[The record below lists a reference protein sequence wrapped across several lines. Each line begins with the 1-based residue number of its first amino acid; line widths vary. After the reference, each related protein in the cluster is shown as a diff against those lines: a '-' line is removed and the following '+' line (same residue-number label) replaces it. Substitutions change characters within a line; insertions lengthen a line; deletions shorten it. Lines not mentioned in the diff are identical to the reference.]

1 MLITYNI
8 QSNQTILQDT
18 RSNPEDNLYQKRPL
32 KVNLLKM
39 QTTYDSDFIHSQ
51 QGIKALI
58 GKLYWGKYFL
68 ILNKN
73 IESVIGSN
81 HNHEG
86 II

>member
-51 QGIKALI
+51 
-58 GKLYWGKYFL
+58 
-68 ILNKN
+68 
-73 IESVIGSN
+73 
-81 HNHEG
+81 
-86 II
+86 